1 MSMVRSAASVVIQAP
16 AAAAWE
22 VLGDYAHDPA
32 WRSGVSR
39 MEQTPPGVVHDGAT
53 AEEDLRVLGRRVT
66 TRVELHDV
74 RDGGG
79 FSWRAVDGT
88 DARGTRTIVALD
100 AARCELRTER
110 EIRLVGADRLLA
122 PLVRWVMARAER
134 ADLARAAALV
144 ERRRATDGV
153 PPRS

>member
-1 MSMVRSAASVVIQAP
+1 MSMVRTAGRVVIQAP
-16 AAAAWE
+16 ASAAWE

-39 MEQTPPGVVHDGAT
+39 MEQTPPGRVQNGAT
-53 AEEDLRVLGRRVT
+53 AEEDLRVLGREVR
-66 TRVELHDV
+66 TRIELHDV
-74 RDGGG
+74 RDGG

-88 DARGTRTIVALD
+88 HAHGTRTVAPLD
-100 AARCELRTER
+100 SGRCELRTDR

-122 PLVRWVMARAER
+122 PLVRWAMSRAEH

-144 ERRRATDGV
+144 ERRHAAGGV
-153 PPRS
+153 LPGS